1 MKAVVYEKFGAP
13 LIVTHV
19 PDPVLSDNAAII
31 KVMASGI
38 CRSDFHGWLGRD
50 LDINNLPHVP
60 GHEFAGI
67 VEVVGKEIRKWKV
80 GDRVTVPFVCGCGE
94 CPECK
99 SGNSQICDFQ
109 FQPGFT
115 HWGSFAQYVSIE
127 YADTNLVML
136 PEEVDFVT
144 AASLGCRFST
154 AYRACIEQG
163 NITSGK
169 WVAVH
174 GCGGVG
180 LSVIM
185 IANAIGARVIAI
197 DINSD
202 ILELAKSLGAEVLI
216 NAKHQSD
223 IIDVIRK
230 ITDRGADV
238 SIDALGSVET
248 CTNSILC
255 LRKHGRHI
263 QVGLLVGEDYQPR
276 IPMDQIIS
284 RELQIFGSHGM
295 QANKYDEMLNKIC
308 SGQLNPDLLIG
319 KKISLDEVPQ
329 EMERMNGFGAMGI
342 TVIDRFE

>member
-1 MKAVVYEKFGAP
+1 MKAVLYEKFGAP
-13 LIVTHV
+13 LKVTDV
-19 PDPVLSDNAAII
+19 PDPVPKDNAVII
-31 KVMASGI
+31 KLMASGI
-38 CRSDFHGWLGRD
+38 CRSDLHGWLGRD
-50 LDINNLPHVP
+50 PDITRLPHIP
-60 GHEFAGI
+60 GHELAGF
-67 VEVVGKEIRKWKV
+67 VEAVGKKVRKWKI
-80 GDRVTVPFVCGCGE
+80 GDRITVPFVCGCGV

-127 YADTNLVML
+127 YADTNLVLL

-163 NITSGK
+163 KITSGN

-180 LSVIM
+180 LSAIM
-185 IANAIGARVIAI
+185 IANALGAKVIAI

-202 ILELAKSLGAEVLI
+202 ALELAKTLGAEVLI
-216 NAKHQSD
+216 NAGDHPD
-223 IIDVIRK
+223 VIDVIRK
-230 ITDRGADV
+230 VTVRGANV
-238 SIDALGSVET
+238 SIDALGSVRT

-255 LRKHGRHI
+255 LRKQGRHI
-263 QVGLLVGEDYQPR
+263 QVGLLVGNDYQPR
-276 IPMDQIIS
+276 IPMEQVIS
-284 RELQIFGSHGM
+284 KELQIFGSHGM

-308 SGQLNPDLLIG
+308 SGQLNPGMLIG

-329 EMERMNGFGAMGI
+329 EMERMNGFGGMGI

>member
-19 PDPVLSDNAAII
+19 PDPVLIDNAAII

-50 LDINNLPHVP
+50 PDINNLPHVP

-67 VEVVGKEIRKWKV
+67 VEVVGKKIRKWKV

-127 YADTNLVML
+127 YADTNLVLL

-154 AYRACIEQG
+154 AYRACIEQA

-180 LSVIM
+180 LSAIM

-202 ILELAKSLGAEVLI
+202 VLELAKSLGAEVLI
-216 NAKHQSD
+216 NAEDQSD

-230 ITDRGADV
+230 ITDHGADV

-255 LRKHGRHI
+255 LRKRGRHI

-276 IPMDQIIS
+276 IPMDQVIS
-284 RELQIFGSHGM
+284 KELQIFGSHGM

-308 SGQLNPDLLIG
+308 SGQLNPGLLIG

-329 EMERMNGFGAMGI
+329 EMERMNGFGGMGI